1 MCLSPD
7 QVFRG
12 IEFGVVPDQRF
23 PIRGQVVP
31 GSCHLQ
37 KLIAMLALG
46 HLLGEHSAFFSVFS
60 VFGCG
65 FHD

>member
-1 MCLSPD
+1 MIRFLRS
-7 QVFRG
+7 
-12 IEFGVVPDQRF
+12 IEFGMVPDQLF
-23 PIRGQVVP
+23 PIRGQIVP
-31 GSCHLQ
+31 GSRHLQ
-37 KLIAMLALG
+37 KLIAMLALR

>member
-1 MCLSPD
+1 MFFAVSSSGW
-7 QVFRG
+7 FRTN
-12 IEFGVVPDQRF
+12 FS

-31 GSCHLQ
+31 GSRHLQ